1 MITAILDPTNIIMVL
16 ASAGAFLTILAFGM
30 PLLARD
36 PFSSRLKAVAKR
48 REELQAA
55 NRARTGPEAS
65 RIRQQQGKTY
75 MKVVVD
81 RLKLLNPADSQQ
93 IKDSLAQ
100 AGLRGQ
106 GPMITYA
113 FLRFVAPLGV
123 MLLTALY
130 IFLVAKV
137 ELETPIKILITIG
150 AGIVGFFLP
159 QVLLKNRIQG
169 RQQAI
174 TKVFPDALDLL
185 VICVEAGLSMDAAFG
200 RVTEE
205 IGETGPELAEEF
217 GLTSAELAF
226 LPDRRLA
233 LENLSRRTGLP
244 SVKALVTALA
254 QSEKYGTPLSVSLRV
269 LANENRDER
278 MSKAEKKAGALPA
291 QLTVPMI
298 AFFLPVLFVVLLG
311 PAIIQ
316 TMATLG

>member
-1 MITAILDPTNIIMVL
+1 MMNAILDTTNIILVL
-16 ASAGAFLTILAFGM
+16 ASAGAFLTILAFGIPM
-30 PLLARD
+30 LARD
-36 PFSSRLKAVAKR
+36 PFTSRLKAVAKR

-55 NRARTGPEAS
+55 NRARVGPQSS
-65 RIRQQQGKTY
+65 RIRQQQGRTY
-75 MKVVVD
+75 MRVVVD
-81 RLKLLNPADSQQ
+81 RLKLLNPADSEQ

-137 ELETPIKILITIG
+137 DLETPPKILIVIG
-150 AGIVGFFLP
+150 SGAVGFFLP
-159 QVLLKNRIQG
+159 QILLKNRIQG
-169 RQQAI
+169 RQQAL

-185 VICVEAGLSMDAAFG
+185 VICVEAGLSMDAAFT
-200 RVTEE
+200 RVSEE
-205 IGETGPELAEEF
+205 IAESGPELAEEL

-226 LPDRRLA
+226 LPDRRQA
-233 LENLSRRTGLP
+233 LENLTRRTGLP

-269 LANENRDER
+269 LAGENRDER

-298 AFFLPVLFVVLLG
+298 AFFLPVLFVVVLG

-316 TMATLG
+316 SMATLG

>member
-1 MITAILDPTNIIMVL
+1 MIDAILDTTNIIMVL
-16 ASAGAFLTILAFGM
+16 ASAGAFLTIVAFGM

-36 PFSSRLKAVAKR
+36 PFTSRLKAVAKR

-55 NRARTGPEAS
+55 NRARTGPQSS

-75 MKVVVD
+75 MKIVVD

-93 IKDSLAQ
+93 IMDSLAQ

-106 GPMITYA
+106 APLITYA
-113 FLRFVAPLGV
+113 FLRFVAPIGV

-137 ELETPIKILITIG
+137 ELETPLKILITIG
-150 AGIVGFFLP
+150 SGVVGFFLP
-159 QVLLKNRIQG
+159 QILLKNRIQG
-169 RQQAI
+169 RQQAL
-174 TKVFPDALDLL
+174 TKIFPDALDLL
-185 VICVEAGLSMDAAFG
+185 VICVEAGLSMDAAFT
-200 RVTEE
+200 RVAEE
-205 IGETGPELAEEF
+205 IAETGPELAEEL

-226 LPDRRLA
+226 LPDRRQA
-233 LENLSRRTGLP
+233 LENLTRRTGLP
-244 SVKALVTALA
+244 AVKALVTALA

-269 LANENRDER
+269 LAGENRDER

-298 AFFLPVLFVVLLG
+298 AFFLPVLFVVVLG

-316 TMATLG
+316 SMATLG